1 MIVEEEE
8 NQEELSPL
16 EMSEESSQVS
26 ANADSLVNNEEIW
39 QVSASEDGKNESSSD
54 IDDENHRQ
62 KLKKKKT
69 LEINADE
76 REAEAER

>member
-39 QVSASEDGKNESSSD
+39 
-54 IDDENHRQ
+54 
-62 KLKKKKT
+62 
-69 LEINADE
+69 
-76 REAEAER
+76 